1 MRYLLKL
8 FPAEEECVGTC
19 LCDPQSTAR
28 FVAIHSRKWRLL
40 GLGSWKLI
48 RLVELCRG
56 CQSLR
61 TENWIPTLRAFL
73 PHWGIHIRVEAPS
86 TVLEGYGQAQGMT
99 QHWGIW
105 AKVKQSSEG
114 ASDID
119 STHKIISD
127 APNWVNEMNLKTG
140 YRVLLCNLHTH
151 NTSLQK

>member
-19 LCDPQSTAR
+19 LCDPQSTAC

-56 CQSLR
+56 CQSLK
-61 TENWIPTLRAFL
+61 TEFL
-73 PHWGIHIRVEAPS
+73 PWEHTPHWGIHIRVEAPS

-105 AKVKQSSEG
+105 AKVKQSPEG
-114 ASDID
+114 ALDID
-119 STHKIISD
+119 STHRIISD
-127 APNWVNEMNLKTG
+127 APNWVSEMNLKTG
-140 YRVLLCNLHTH
+140 CRVLLCNLHTH